1 MAEVD
6 ITLNGREYSIACD
19 DGQEDHLLRLG
30 EYVDKKVAELVA
42 EVGQVGDT
50 RLLVMASL
58 LIADDLAEA
67 FEDIAALEKA
77 PGDTGGGGKAP
88 DVSKSAAKFPEK
100 SMVEDFDGLA
110 KRIETIAATLEG
122 T

>member
-1 MAEVD
+1 MAQVD
-6 ITLNGREYSIACD
+6 ITINGRNYSIACD

-30 EYVDKKVAELVA
+30 EYVDKKVVELVS

-58 LIADDLAEA
+58 LVADDLSEA
-67 FEDIAALEKA
+67 FDDIAALEKGS
-77 PGDTGGGGKAP
+77 GDKAP
-88 DVSKSAAKFPEK
+88 AVPKSVAEGFE
-100 SMVEDFDGLA
+100 GLA
-110 KRIETIAATLEG
+110 QRIESIAATIER

>member
-1 MAEVD
+1 MAQVD
-6 ITLNGREYSIACD
+6 ITINGRDYSIACD

-30 EYVDKKVAELVA
+30 EYVDKKVTEMVA

-58 LIADDLAEA
+58 LIADDLSEA
-67 FEDIAALEKA
+67 FEEIAALEKGSGRKA
-77 PGDTGGGGKAP
+77 PGVP
-88 DVSKSAAKFPEK
+88 KSV
-100 SMVEDFDGLA
+100 VEGIDGLA
-110 KRIETIAATLEG
+110 ERIENIAATLER

>member
-1 MAEVD
+1 MAQVD
-6 ITLNGREYSIACD
+6 ITINGRDYSIACD

-58 LIADDLAEA
+58 LVADDLSEA
-67 FEDIAALEKA
+67 FEEISTLEKGA
-77 PGDTGGGGKAP
+77 GRKAP
-88 DVSKSAAKFPEK
+88 DVPKSV
-100 SMVEDFDGLA
+100 VEGFDGLA
-110 KRIETIAATLEG
+110 KRIENIAATLER

>member
-1 MAEVD
+1 MAQVD
-6 ITLNGREYSIACD
+6 ITINERDYSIACD

-30 EYVDKKVAELVA
+30 EYVDKKVAELVT

-58 LIADDLAEA
+58 LIADDLSEA
-67 FEDIAALEKA
+67 FEEITALEK
-77 PGDTGGGGKAP
+77 GSGRKAP
-88 DVSKSAAKFPEK
+88 AVPKSVAEG
-100 SMVEDFDGLA
+100 FDSLA
-110 KRIETIAATLEG
+110 KRIENIAATLER

>member
-1 MAEVD
+1 MAQVD
-6 ITLNGREYSIACD
+6 ITINGRDYSIACD

-30 EYVDKKVAELVA
+30 EYVDKKVTELVG

-58 LIADDLAEA
+58 LVADDLSEA
-67 FEDIAALEKA
+67 FEEIATLEK
-77 PGDTGGGGKAP
+77 GTGGKAP
-88 DVSKSAAKFPEK
+88 DMTKSEAKSPPKSAIEG
-100 SMVEDFDGLA
+100 FDGLA
-110 KRIETIAATLEG
+110 KRIESIAATLER